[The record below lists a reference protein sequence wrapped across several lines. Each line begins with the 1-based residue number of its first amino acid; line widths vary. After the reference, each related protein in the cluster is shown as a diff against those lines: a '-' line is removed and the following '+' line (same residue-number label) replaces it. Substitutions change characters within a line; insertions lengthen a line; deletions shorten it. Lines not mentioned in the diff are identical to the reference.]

1 MIMIIIVIYC
11 EIWYLMKEEKAAGR
25 GSGGGFGL
33 DADLAAIHPIS
44 CVPGS
49 AWGEIPGK
57 SWKGS

>member
-1 MIMIIIVIYC
+1 MRIIVIHY
-11 EIWYLMKEEKAAGR
+11 EIWYLKKEEKTAGR

-57 SWKGS
+57 